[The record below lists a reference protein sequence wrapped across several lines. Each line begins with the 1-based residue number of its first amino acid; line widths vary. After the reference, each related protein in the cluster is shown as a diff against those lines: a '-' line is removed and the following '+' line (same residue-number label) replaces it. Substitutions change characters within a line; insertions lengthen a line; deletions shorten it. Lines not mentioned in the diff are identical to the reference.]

1 MPIYDTVYVEQF
13 YAMGAYTVL
22 NTDHP
27 FLLLGWV
34 RVDDVSADI
43 HTVNK
48 TEADTEAEVSSSTS
62 TNFSQV

>member
-1 MPIYDTVYVEQF
+1 
-13 YAMGAYTVL
+13 MGAYTAL

-34 RVDDVSADI
+34 RVDDVNPDI

-48 TEADTEAEVSSSTS
+48 TEADTEAEVPSPTS
-62 TNFSQV
+62 TNFSKYDAPKGQ